1 MKPLIQRHF
10 SSFQCFKVM
19 IIITVQY
26 WKIYLYHVQTIISS
40 IMQENFVIG
49 IFSYYTIKN
58 KINVS
63 TVFTNTLFI
72 LIKLVQTMSI

>member
-1 MKPLIQRHF
+1 
-10 SSFQCFKVM
+10 
-19 IIITVQY
+19 
-26 WKIYLYHVQTIISS
+26 
-40 IMQENFVIG
+40 MQENFVIG